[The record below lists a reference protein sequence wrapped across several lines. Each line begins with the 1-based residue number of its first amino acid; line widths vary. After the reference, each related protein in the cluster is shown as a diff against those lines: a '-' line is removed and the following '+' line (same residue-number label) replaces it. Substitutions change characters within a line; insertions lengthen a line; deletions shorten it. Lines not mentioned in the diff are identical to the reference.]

1 MSDCSISFPP
11 PPSSAVQVYCHFAR
25 RKNFVGVLSGVGM
38 DEDGRGPGVTFN
50 FSSAFVIRGM
60 IMGGGGGGERR
71 AA

>member
-11 PPSSAVQVYCHFAR
+11 PPSSAVQLYCHFAR
-25 RKNFVGVLSGVGM
+25 RKNFGVLSGVGM